1 VGFEVFVSWYEN
13 GEPAPIQF
21 AAVHAA
27 FGLAAAPPEPK
38 GFHVR
43 YGPANESYVYATP
56 RADGTLTDI
65 MIERPCSAPA
75 LWDAIVAVMRLGNAF
90 CCWPGDVCAVASA
103 GVVDQLPDDVA
114 EGLGEPQLVAD
125 GAALAQLVRS
135 S

>member
-1 VGFEVFVSWYEN
+1 MGFEVFVSWYEK
-13 GEPAPIQF
+13 GAPAPIQF
-21 AAVHAA
+21 GAVHGA

-43 YGPANESYVYATP
+43 YGPADDSYVYATP

-65 MIERPCSAPA
+65 MIERPCGAPA
-75 LWDAIVAVMRLGNAF
+75 LWDAIVAIMRLGNGL
-90 CCWPGDVCAVASA
+90 CCWPGDKCAVASVSA
-103 GVVDQLPDDVA
+103 MDHLPDDA
-114 EGLGEPQLVAD
+114 GEGLGEPQLVAD